1 MLNILKKE
9 IKYLKS
15 LKADDYMGN
24 SNGIIDT
31 EIDHVK
37 NLIKLYE
44 EA

>member
-1 MLNILKKE
+1 MLNVLKKE

-15 LKADDYMGN
+15 LKKDDYMGN

-31 EIDHVK
+31 EIAHCE

-44 EA
+44 KA